1 MSASKSTSE
10 TDVYYLAR
18 TYIVSEEPT
27 KEIIDTAI
35 LSLQTQKAPTDLQ
48 GFCKITASEL

>member
-1 MSASKSTSE
+1 MSALKSTLE

-35 LSLQTQKAPTDLQ
+35 LSL
-48 GFCKITASEL
+48 

>member
-1 MSASKSTSE
+1 MSALKSTLE

-35 LSLQTQKAPTDLQ
+35 LSLQAQKTPTDLH
-48 GFCKITASEL
+48 GFCKIIAPEL

>member
-1 MSASKSTSE
+1 MSALKSTLE
-10 TDVYYLAR
+10 TDVYHLAR